1 MQCAYCIK
9 AYAIKTYKMAIAVV
23 IINVYIYKII
33 YAYIKII
40 VNLKILANTTFG
52 HIIKGVW
59 LGK

>member
-1 MQCAYCIK
+1 
-9 AYAIKTYKMAIAVV
+9 MAIAVV